1 MSISPSFCGVVL
13 AAGESTRMGQEKA
26 LLAYRGVTLLDGAIE
41 SLRPFTEMVIV
52 VAGKNAAAISP
63 VVYAAG
69 AFLVSNPEPERG
81 QFSSLQVG
89 LQEVLN
95 RGRDAA
101 IVLLVD
107 RPAGSRE
114 TVGLLRQAFLEKSAA
129 GIWAV
134 VPEYAGRHGH
144 PIVVGRE
151 MMEAFLRAPSTST
164 AREVKNSLPGRV
176 AYVAV
181 DDPLVAVNINTPE
194 DFARLTNSIQ
204 N

>member
-1 MSISPSFCGVVL
+1 
-13 AAGESTRMGQEKA
+13 MGQEKA
-26 LLAYRGVTLLDGAIE
+26 LLAYRGVTLLGGAIE
-41 SLRPFTEMVIV
+41 SLRPLTEMVFV
-52 VAGKNAAAISP
+52 VAGKNAASLSP

-81 QFSSLQVG
+81 QLSSLQVG
-89 LQEVLN
+89 LREVLN
-95 RGRDAA
+95 RGRDGA

-107 RPAGSRE
+107 RPAPSRE
-114 TVGLLRQAFLEKSAA
+114 TVELLRQSFLEKSAA
-129 GIWAV
+129 GVWAV

-144 PIVVGRE
+144 PIVIGRE
-151 MMEAFLRAPSTST
+151 MMEAFLRAPAATSS

-194 DFARLTNSIQ
+194 DFARLTAS
-204 N
+204 

>member
-1 MSISPSFCGVVL
+1 MTISPSFCGVIL
-13 AAGESTRMGQEKA
+13 AAGESLRMGQEKA
-26 LLAYRGVTLLDGAIE
+26 LLTYRGTTLLGGGIE
-41 SLRPFTEMVIV
+41 SLRPHTEMVVV
-52 VAGKNAAAISP
+52 VAGKNAEAISP

-69 AFLVSNPEPERG
+69 AFLVENPAPERG

-89 LQEVLN
+89 LREVLY

-107 RPAGSRE
+107 RPAAERE
-114 TVGLLRQAFLEKSAA
+114 TVGYLRQSFLQKSAE

-151 MMEAFLRAPSTST
+151 MMEAFLRAPATTS
-164 AREVKNSLPGRV
+164 ARDVKNSLPGRV
-176 AYVAV
+176 AYVPV
-181 DDPLVAVNINTPE
+181 EDPLVAMNVNTPE
-194 DFARLTNSIQ
+194 DYARLTAT
-204 N
+204 

>member
-13 AAGESTRMGQEKA
+13 AAGESSRMGQEKA
-26 LLAYRGVTLLDGAIE
+26 LLHYHGVSLLAGAIE
-41 SLRPFTEMVIV
+41 SLRPHTEMVFV
-52 VAGKNAAAISP
+52 VTGKNAEAISP

-69 AFLVSNPEPERG
+69 AFLVTNPEPERG

-101 IVLLVD
+101 IVMLVD
-107 RPAGSRE
+107 RPPAHPDTVQYLRE
-114 TVGLLRQAFLEKSAA
+114 AFLQKTAE
-129 GIWAV
+129 GIWTV

-164 AREVKNSLPGRV
+164 ARDVRHSLSDRV
-176 AYVAV
+176 AYVPV
-181 DDPLVAVNINTPE
+181 DDPLVAANINTPE
-194 DFARLTNSIQ
+194 DFARLTAT
-204 N
+204 

>member
-1 MSISPSFCGVVL
+1 MSISASFCGVVL
-13 AAGESTRMGQEKA
+13 AAGESSRMGQEKA
-26 LLAYRGVTLLDGAIE
+26 LLTYHGASLLSGAIE
-41 SLRPFTEMVIV
+41 ALRPHTEMVIV
-52 VAGKNAAAISP
+52 VGGKNTDAIST

-69 AFLVSNPEPERG
+69 AFLVTNPEPERG

-101 IVLLVD
+101 IVTLVD
-107 RPAGSRE
+107 RPAASPE
-114 TVGLLRQAFLEKSAA
+114 TVGKLREVFLQKTAE

-151 MMEAFLRAPSTST
+151 MMEAFLRAPVTST

-176 AYVAV
+176 AYIAV

-194 DFARLTNSIQ
+194 DFARLTAS
-204 N
+204 